1 MDSRHT
7 VVDALSELPRL
18 GGYFAL
24 KTRDDPDSVELAQL
38 ADPETT
44 RWFVAATR
52 AAIAASMAVD
62 VESIPVRVAASSF
75 HLGVAARLLSPL
87 VGSALCHQRIPILLP
102 DNVFYRVSAHHPDFG
117 TTVDGLRVTAGPA
130 AAGAA
135 ICALLPDLFDPLH
148 HALRSVA
155 GLPRRVALGN
165 LTSAANGAVT
175 VLAMTRP
182 DLEPAGR
189 ELVAA
194 LTRHVPLRDTGDF
207 GRGTF
212 TRNSCCLFYQAPGG
226 GLCGDCVLPVARS

>member
-7 VVDALSELPRL
+7 VVDALPALPRL

-24 KTRDDPDSVELAQL
+24 TPRDDADAAELAQL
-38 ADPETT
+38 AAPETT

-75 HLGVAARLLSPL
+75 LLGVAARLLSPL

-102 DNVFYRVSAHHPDFG
+102 DNVFYRVGGHHPDFR
-117 TTVDGLRVTAGPA
+117 TTVDELRDIEDPT

-135 ICALLPDLFDPLH
+135 ICALLPDLFDSLH
-148 HALRSVA
+148 HTLRAVT
-155 GLPRRVALGN
+155 GLPTRVAVGN

-182 DLEPAGR
+182 DLEAAGR
-189 ELVAA
+189 DLVAA
-194 LTRHVPLRDTGDF
+194 LIRHAPLRDTGDF

-212 TRNSCCLFYQAPGG
+212 TRHSCCLFYQAPGG
-226 GLCGDCVLPVARS
+226 GLCGDCVLPAARS